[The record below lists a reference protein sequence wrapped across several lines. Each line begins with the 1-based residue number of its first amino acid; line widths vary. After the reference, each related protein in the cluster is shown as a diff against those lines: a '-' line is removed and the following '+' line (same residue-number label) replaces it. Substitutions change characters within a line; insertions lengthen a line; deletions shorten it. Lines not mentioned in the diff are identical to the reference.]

1 MGALTQTEAARV
13 TVAPEELERYAAA
26 LISGLGGSHTHAD
39 RVAASLVS
47 SNLAGHDSH
56 GVLLI
61 PYYAE
66 LVSRGQIRLDSATT
80 TIIDRGG
87 VTVLDGNFGWGQVAG
102 MDATEHAASR
112 ARELG
117 LACVLARNVNH
128 LGRLGEYTSA
138 LAEQGFVAL
147 LLVNCQG
154 SGQLLPPFGGIDRR
168 LTNNP
173 VSVAAP
179 GDTDPVLLDIAL
191 SVVAEAK
198 VWLAKARG
206 EPVPEGCVLDAD
218 GQPSTEP
225 DALFDG
231 GVLLPV
237 GGTGGGHKAYG
248 LIVLVDII
256 AGMLSGGGVCRAD
269 APEDFSNALFLLAVD
284 VEPLVARSV
293 YDSELA
299 TLRDHIKSSRRAP
312 GVDEILLPGEFEA
325 RTRAQ
330 RADAI
335 EIETTTWQ
343 ELGVLAQRLDVT
355 PPELK
360 S

>member
-1 MGALTQTEAARV
+1 
-13 TVAPEELERYAAA
+13 
-26 LISGLGGSHTHAD
+26 
-39 RVAASLVS
+39 
-47 SNLAGHDSH
+47 
-56 GVLLI
+56 
-61 PYYAE
+61 
-66 LVSRGQIRLDSATT
+66 
-80 TIIDRGG
+80 
-87 VTVLDGNFGWGQVAG
+87 
-102 MDATEHAASR
+102 MDATELAASR
-112 ARELG
+112 ARNLG
-117 LACVLARNVNH
+117 VTCVFARNVNH

-173 VSVAAP
+173 ISVAAP
-179 GDTDPVLLDIAL
+179 GGADPVLLDIAL

-206 EPVPEGCVLDAD
+206 ETLPEGCVLDAD
-218 GQPSTEP
+218 GRPSNDP

-237 GGTGGGHKAYG
+237 GGTSGGHKAYG

-256 AGMLSGGGVCRAD
+256 AGLLSGGGVCRAD
-269 APEDFSNALFLLAVD
+269 APADFSNALFLLALD
-284 VEPLVARSV
+284 VEPLVARGL
-293 YDSELA
+293 YESEFA
-299 TLRDHIKSSRRAP
+299 ALRAYIKSSRPAP

-325 RTRAQ
+325 RTRAR
-330 RADAI
+330 RASAI

-343 ELGVLAQRLDVT
+343 ELGRLAQRLDVT
-355 PPELK
+355 PPEAK